1 MPTRHSK
8 FCEPVQ
14 ARPEDAGELS
24 TTDRTGLRRRRE
36 RGTHDRTV
44 AQAIL
49 DEGLLAHVGVNDGG
63 TTVVTPMTYARVDEQ
78 LYLHGSPANRTLR
91 LIADGAGACV
101 TVTLLD
107 ALVLARAAFH
117 HSMNYRCVMLYGTGT
132 VVEDDAEKLAA
143 SAALLEHMAAGRST
157 DARMPS
163 PLELRSTLIVRFAID
178 EGSAKVRT
186 GGPVDEDEDLALP
199 IWAGQIPFDLVAGT
213 GVAEPDL
220 PDGTAVPPYAS
231 RYPSRAPVG
240 STGTH

>member
-1 MPTRHSK
+1 VSAAAM
-8 FCEPVQ
+8 
-14 ARPEDAGELS
+14 
-24 TTDRTGLRRRRE
+24 TGRSLRRSWTKDFSPTSGERR
-36 RGTHDRTV
+36 
-44 AQAIL
+44 
-49 DEGLLAHVGVNDGG
+49 G

-91 LIADGAGACV
+91 LIADGAEACV

-132 VVEDDAEKLAA
+132 VVEDDAEKLPRVRSPRTHGRRAQRRCEDAVA
-143 SAALLEHMAAGRST
+143 SSSSVPRSSSAL
-157 DARMPS
+157 PS
-163 PLELRSTLIVRFAID
+163 D

-213 GVAEPDL
+213 GIAEPDL
-220 PDGTAVPPYAS
+220 PDGTAVPPYAT
-231 RYPSRAPVG
+231 RYPARGPVRN
-240 STGTH
+240 TDTH